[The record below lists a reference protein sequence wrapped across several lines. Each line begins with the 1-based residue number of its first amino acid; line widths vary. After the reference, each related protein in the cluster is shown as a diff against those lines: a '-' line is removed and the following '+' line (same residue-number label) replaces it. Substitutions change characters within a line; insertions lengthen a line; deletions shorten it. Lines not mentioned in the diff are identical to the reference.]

1 MREKRKVVVIGDI
14 FADMTTHLMSFTNQ
28 GERTFGTPL
37 SRNGGGTGGN
47 IASGLGRLGADVSII
62 CRLGDDE
69 VGRYLKE
76 DIKNYYVDDSGISII
91 PGESSAIV
99 IVGVIPGGE
108 RTIWVLGNDSAY
120 EKLSEKEMEYLEKTD
135 PDIIFVTGVMLSV
148 HPAAET
154 IRKVLPAWKGR
165 SRIYFDPNLCVP
177 VSSITEE
184 LRESMQE
191 ISGLSDVVLTGKIEM
206 EALGLKPRSGQTF
219 IVKDGE
225 RGSGLINEK
234 EELLY
239 RVPAMPQKAID
250 ATGAGDTYAA
260 AFVYAEM
267 EGKSVEEAMRFST
280 AAAGISV
287 TIPGA
292 RCMPERE
299 QIEESLRG
307 WDVK

>member
-1 MREKRKVVVIGDI
+1 MREKQKIVVIGDI

-47 IASGLGRLGADVSII
+47 IASGLGMLGADVSII

-69 VGRYLKE
+69 VGHYLKE
-76 DIKNYYVDDSGISII
+76 DIRKYHVDPSGISII
-91 PGESSAIV
+91 PEESSAIV

-120 EKLSEKEMEYLEKTD
+120 EKLSEKEMAYLDRED
-135 PDIIFVTGVMLSV
+135 PDIIFITGVMLSV

-154 IRKVLPAWKGR
+154 IRKVLPFWKGR
-165 SRIYFDPNLCVP
+165 AKIYFDPNLCVP

-191 ISGLSDVVLTGKIEM
+191 ISRLSDVVLTGKIEM
-206 EALGLKPRSGQTF
+206 EALGLRPQGGQIF

-225 RGSGLINEK
+225 RGSCLID
-234 EELLY
+234 EEENVLY
-239 RVPAMPQKAID
+239 KIPAMRQDAID

-267 EGKSVEEAMRFST
+267 EGKTVEEAMRYAT
-280 AAAGISV
+280 VAAGISV

-292 RCMPERE
+292 RCMPAKHR
-299 QIEESLRG
+299 IEESLKG
-307 WDVK
+307 WEVR

>member
-1 MREKRKVVVIGDI
+1 MEKKQKIVVIGDI

-47 IASGLGRLGADVSII
+47 IASGLGVLGADVSII

-69 VGRYLKE
+69 VGQYLRE
-76 DIKNYYVDDSGISII
+76 DIRKYGVDASGISMI

-120 EKLSEKEMEYLEKTD
+120 EKLSEKEMEYLNRIN

-154 IRKVLPAWKGR
+154 IRKVLPEWKGR
-165 SRIYFDPNLCVP
+165 AKIYFDPNLCVP
-177 VSSITEE
+177 VSQVGEE

-191 ISGLSDVVLTGKIEM
+191 ISRLSDVVLTGKMEK
-206 EALGLKPRSGQTF
+206 EALGLKPLSGQCF

-225 RGSGLINEK
+225 RGSCILDEK
-234 EELLY
+234 ENIL
-239 RVPAMPQKAID
+239 RKVPAMPQNAID

-267 EGKSVEEAMRFST
+267 EGKSVEEAMRYST
-280 AAAGISV
+280 VAAGISV

-292 RCMPERE
+292 RCMPDKHR
-299 QIEESLRG
+299 IEEGLKG
-307 WDVK
+307 WDAK

>member
-1 MREKRKVVVIGDI
+1 
-14 FADMTTHLMSFTNQ
+14 
-28 GERTFGTPL
+28 
-37 SRNGGGTGGN
+37 
-47 IASGLGRLGADVSII
+47 
-62 CRLGDDE
+62 
-69 VGRYLKE
+69 
-76 DIKNYYVDDSGISII
+76 
-91 PGESSAIV
+91 
-99 IVGVIPGGE
+99 
-108 RTIWVLGNDSAY
+108 
-120 EKLSEKEMEYLEKTD
+120 
-135 PDIIFVTGVMLSV
+135 
-148 HPAAET
+148 
-154 IRKVLPAWKGR
+154 
-165 SRIYFDPNLCVP
+165 
-177 VSSITEE
+177 
-184 LRESMQE
+184 
-191 ISGLSDVVLTGKIEM
+191 M

-292 RCMPERE
+292 RCMPERQ

>member
-177 VSSITEE
+177 ICSITEE

-292 RCMPERE
+292 RCMPERQ

>member
-165 SRIYFDPNLCVP
+165 TRIYFVP

-292 RCMPERE
+292 RCMPERQ

>member
-1 MREKRKVVVIGDI
+1 
-14 FADMTTHLMSFTNQ
+14 
-28 GERTFGTPL
+28 
-37 SRNGGGTGGN
+37 
-47 IASGLGRLGADVSII
+47 
-62 CRLGDDE
+62 
-69 VGRYLKE
+69 
-76 DIKNYYVDDSGISII
+76 
-91 PGESSAIV
+91 
-99 IVGVIPGGE
+99 
-108 RTIWVLGNDSAY
+108 
-120 EKLSEKEMEYLEKTD
+120 
-135 PDIIFVTGVMLSV
+135 
-148 HPAAET
+148 
-154 IRKVLPAWKGR
+154 
-165 SRIYFDPNLCVP
+165 
-177 VSSITEE
+177 
-184 LRESMQE
+184 MQE

-292 RCMPERE
+292 RCMPERQ

-307 WDVK
+307 WDAK